1 MSEIYENNPLL
12 FKKGKKLAQGV
23 GVESM
28 GRKSYINGWTDRNT
42 ILERDDFAYD
52 DVISNID
59 KTRWRIYER
68 ERIQYGK
75 PASAYHQTAIAKDIA
90 NVKRKRG

>member
-12 FKKGKKLAQGV
+12 FKKGKKLAQGT
-23 GVESM
+23 GINSM
-28 GRKSYINGWTDRNT
+28 MDKSYKRGWTNKNT
-42 ILERDDFAYD
+42 ILERDDLNFND
-52 DVISNID
+52 FGMNLD

-90 NVKRKRG
+90 NVKKKRG